1 MPYNGG
7 GVGMY
12 NPAYPTA
19 HQGGPPVHMMPPPVV
34 SLHHHHQHP
43 HHSPHHPQFTA
54 QGFASQQQQHVPNVV
69 SPGPLPAGG
78 KPVVQASPSSSS
90 SGSAPGAAAGQPKD
104 RQKEKEERKKEK
116 SKIPVNTAVG
126 GGSAGKDKLTGPIDS
141 EKKFRKVVGSYIV
154 KHLKKYL
161 DQVRTYYDT
170 IFSHCFSISAV
181 VIVIIFY
188 FLFTVAHALTIDAQ
202 GKVKSKDDFKH
213 LARKLTHLVVEKEQ
227 RRLLVKKVSKKGRN
241 GT

>member
-1 MPYNGG
+1 MPGGPMPYNGG

-69 SPGPLPAGG
+69 PPGPLPAGG

-161 DQVRTYYDT
+161 DQ
-170 IFSHCFSISAV
+170 
-181 VIVIIFY
+181 
-188 FLFTVAHALTIDAQ
+188 

-241 GT
+241 AELKWNAKVKSKLTSFVDEYMDKLPGVYEAKNLK